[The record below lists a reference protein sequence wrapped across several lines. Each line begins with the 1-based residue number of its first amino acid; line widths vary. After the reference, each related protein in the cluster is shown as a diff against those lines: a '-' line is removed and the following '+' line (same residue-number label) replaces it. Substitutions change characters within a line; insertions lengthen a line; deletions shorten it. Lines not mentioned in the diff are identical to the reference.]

1 MWRGPGMLFKQAVKV
16 ILVLDPYHAP
26 DAVCGKRGGHQQLLG
41 LLQPKLRDIFI
52 WRETGVF

>member
-41 LLQPKLRDIFI
+41 LL
-52 WRETGVF
+52 